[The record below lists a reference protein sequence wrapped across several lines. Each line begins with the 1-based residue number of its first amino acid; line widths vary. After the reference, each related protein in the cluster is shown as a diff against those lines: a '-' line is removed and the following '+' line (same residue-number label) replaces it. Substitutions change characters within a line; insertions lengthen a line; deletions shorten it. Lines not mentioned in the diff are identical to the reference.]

1 MQKDFA
7 QQYVE
12 SSVGSKHLTN
22 TEVAIQVGYSPESAY
37 QRAHELLNP
46 KICPHVVKYIGQ
58 LKKEIE
64 RVKSEL
70 GKKLQSQSEA
80 EKYFK

>member
-1 MQKDFA
+1 MDDYLEFENDTKALKSINLDDFSI
-7 QQYVE
+7 E
-12 SSVGSKHLTN
+12 
-22 TEVAIQVGYSPESAY
+22 
-37 QRAHELLNP
+37 EL
-46 KICPHVVKYIGQ
+46 KKYIEQ

-70 GKKLQSQSEA
+70 EKKTKSQVEA

>member
-1 MQKDFA
+1 MDDYLEIEKDTKTLKSINLNDFSI
-7 QQYVE
+7 E
-12 SSVGSKHLTN
+12 DLK
-22 TEVAIQVGYSPESAY
+22 GYIE
-37 QRAHELLNP
+37 
-46 KICPHVVKYIGQ
+46 Q

-70 GKKLQSQSEA
+70 EKKQKSQIEA